1 MRGRCIIDFRLG
13 LDNDIIWHNG
23 PLLKED
29 TTQSQVEVTGQRL
42 LILLQSWLG
51 EWFID
56 TTYGIPY
63 SQRIIAIKQTSKAA
77 TDLILQQKVLSDYG
91 VKEIIS
97 WNSTFVNRKYSL
109 VFQVRVIDGTISGP
123 IVVNPIN

>member
-1 MRGRCIIDFRLG
+1 MDLK
-13 LDNDIIWHNG
+13 LNSQNDIIWVNG
-23 PLLKED
+23 PLQKED

-42 LILLQSWLG
+42 KILLQSWLG
-51 EWFID
+51 EWFLD

-63 SQRIIAIKQTSKAA
+63 SQRIIAIKQTSKAS
-77 TDLILQQKVLSDYG
+77 TDLILQQKVLSDAG

-109 VFQVRVIDGTISGP
+109 VFQIRVIDGTISSP

>member
-1 MRGRCIIDFRLG
+1 MDFKLNSQ
-13 LDNDIIWHNG
+13 NDIIWHNG

-29 TTQSQVEVTGQRL
+29 TTQTQVEVTGQRL
-42 LILLQSWLG
+42 KILLQSWLG
-51 EWFID
+51 EWFLD

-63 SQRIIAIKQTSKAA
+63 SQRIIAIKQTSKAS
-77 TDLILQQKVLSDYG
+77 TDLILQQKVLSDAG

-97 WNSTFVNRKYSL
+97 WDSTFINRKYTL
-109 VFQVRVIDGTISGP
+109 VFQVRVIDGTISSP

>member
-1 MRGRCIIDFRLG
+1 MDLK
-13 LDNDIIWHNG
+13 LNDQNDIIWNNG
-23 PLLKED
+23 PLQRED
-29 TTQSQVEVTGQRL
+29 TTQTQVEVTCQRL
-42 LILLQSWLG
+42 LILLQTWLE
-51 EWFID
+51 EWFLD

-63 SQRIIAIKQTSKAA
+63 SQRIIAIKQTSKAS

-97 WNSTFVNRKYSL
+97 WNSTFVNRKYTL
-109 VFQVRVIDGTISGP
+109 VFQVKVIDGTISSP

>member
-1 MRGRCIIDFRLG
+1 
-13 LDNDIIWHNG
+13 
-23 PLLKED
+23 LLKED

-51 EWFID
+51 EWFLD

-63 SQRIIAIKQTSKAA
+63 SQRIIAIKQTSKAS
-77 TDLILQQKVLSDYG
+77 TDLILQQKVLSDAG

-97 WNSTFVNRKYSL
+97 WNSTFVNKKYTL
-109 VFQVRVIDGTISGP
+109 TFQVRVIDGTISSP

>member
-1 MRGRCIIDFRLG
+1 MDFKLN
-13 LDNDIIWHNG
+13 DQNDIIWNNG

-51 EWFID
+51 EWFLD

-63 SQRIIAIKQTSKAA
+63 SQRIVAIKQTSKAS
-77 TDLILQQKVLSDYG
+77 TDLILQQKVLSDAG

-97 WNSTFVNRKYSL
+97 WNSTFVNRKYTL
-109 VFQVRVIDGTISGP
+109 TFQVRVIDGTISSP
-123 IVVNPIN
+123 IVVPPIN